1 MNFATFLLPECRIF
15 VCSVSSFVASCC
27 FWTTCILMSG
37 DQSKLQTGVKAMQAG
52 HLTQMTY
59 QGERI
64 RFCFYLQS
72 NSCQLKPIIL
82 NYLILIRGLGCV
94 TLWWNIDHS
103 GATGQIFSV
112 SPGSWKYPSQQYTTE
127 IIFCPKII
135 PKNTTKNNL
144 WAIFS
149 L

>member
-1 MNFATFLLPECRIF
+1 MLFLNNLH
-15 VCSVSSFVASCC
+15 
-27 FWTTCILMSG
+27 LMSG

-94 TLWWNIDHS
+94 TLWCKTDHS

-112 SPGSWKYPSQQYTTE
+112 SPGS
-127 IIFCPKII
+127 
-135 PKNTTKNNL
+135 
-144 WAIFS
+144 
-149 L
+149 

>member
-15 VCSVSSFVASCC
+15 YLFCVFFCC
-27 FWTTCILMSG
+27 IMLFLNNLHLMSG

-94 TLWWNIDHS
+94 TLWYKTHHS

-112 SPGSWKYPSQQYTTE
+112 SPGS
-127 IIFCPKII
+127 
-135 PKNTTKNNL
+135 
-144 WAIFS
+144 
-149 L
+149 

>member
-1 MNFATFLLPECRIF
+1 
-15 VCSVSSFVASCC
+15 
-27 FWTTCILMSG
+27 MSG

-94 TLWWNIDHS
+94 TLWCKTRQTTVEPQDR
-103 GATGQIFSV
+103 
-112 SPGSWKYPSQQYTTE
+112 YSQFLQVLESIHHNSIQQKLFFVPRLFQKTRR
-127 IIFCPKII
+127 KII
-135 PKNTTKNNL
+135 YEQ
-144 WAIFS
+144 FS
-149 L
+149 LSRNDFSTNSHIFKPYSHPIARWFISVIIE